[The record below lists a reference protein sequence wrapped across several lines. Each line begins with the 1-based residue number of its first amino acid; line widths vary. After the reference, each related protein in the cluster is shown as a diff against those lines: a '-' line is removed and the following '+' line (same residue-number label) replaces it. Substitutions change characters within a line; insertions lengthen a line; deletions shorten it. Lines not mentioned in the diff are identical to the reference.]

1 MQLWSVHPQS
11 VSTRV
16 LVVRP
21 SQPTRAI
28 QCDANGRSA
37 PTHSGIADGIAD
49 PAMPDSAHYTDSAHT
64 LVIRTAAPFLAD
76 AAEQIDARDLGTSR

>member
-16 LVVRP
+16 LVVRA

-37 PTHSGIADGIAD
+37 PTHSGIAD

-64 LVIRTAAPFLAD
+64 VVIRTAAPFLAD